1 VRDDRDTRACDEEE
15 AGADGRAGGG
25 RRAGPAGPGAGL
37 SLTGPDGLLK
47 QLTKVV
53 IEAALDQE
61 LTEHLGHE
69 RNTPAGNE
77 AGNIRNGRPALGR
90 GLRSGLHRRH
100 RGEGPRGAGIS
111 SRATCATVWEVSTT
125 ILAALP

>member
-1 VRDDRDTRACDEEE
+1 MSATLETVTKKEPEPTDEQVAAEE
-15 AGADGRAGGG
+15 LV
-25 RRAGPAGPGAGL
+25 RRAREQGL

-53 IEAALDQE
+53 IETALDQE

-77 AGNIRNGRPALGR
+77 T
-90 GLRSGLHRRH
+90 
-100 RGEGPRGAGIS
+100 GPRW
-111 SRATCATVWEVSTT
+111 C
-125 ILAALP
+125 